1 MVICAVISHI
11 SPCGRGCR
19 LLLILVEAIDRETS
33 GNFQL
38 TSLVS
43 SRNIFRLLPTGHFS
57 KNKTTLINSF
67 DIDSLVRVNKIPGG
81 PSRVFRGPL
90 SLLKLHAK
98 LCTFFQGNGPRLHS
112 LFFSFLMA
120 TLAIYGSSQARGP
133 IRAAAA
139 SLSHSHGCDLHCS
152 LRQHQI
158 LNPLRPGIEPTSSL
172 ILCEVLKLLS
182 HSENSFCF

>member
-1 MVICAVISHI
+1 MLLSVSSQATYTCGLLYEAFMVICAVISHI

-67 DIDSLVRVNKIPGG
+67 DIDSLVTVNKIPGG

-98 LCTFFQGNGPRLHS
+98 LYIFPGKGS
-112 LFFSFLMA
+112 KASFSFFFFFNGH
-120 TLAIYGSSQARGP
+120 TCNIWKF
-133 IRAAAA
+133 
-139 SLSHSHGCDLHCS
+139 
-152 LRQHQI
+152 
-158 LNPLRPGIEPTSSL
+158 PG
-172 ILCEVLKLLS
+172 
-182 HSENSFCF
+182 